1 MSLEKILAE
10 NMLRF
15 GTKNLGDTVNKV
27 KRLVE
32 ALGAGDGV
40 GQGVVIPTDVLN
52 LITLVGGR
60 SQAYKNAVQSTNA
73 MKIPILCNG
82 SIIDAIIYGA
92 VKGNAAQLG
101 SGGLLKLIGAK
112 DKFNARLTQILDG
125 LPSDA
130 LGFYDVGTISLNPYP
145 EDPTKVATKGEVTAA
160 MGRMGEEQAG
170 TDYMELLKYLNTY
183 NLLNCI
189 STKWTD
195 ANVQQYVLSQS
206 EVEKDG
212 FLNLDSG
219 PALYA
224 YPDICFYA
232 TAQAGVSKAGKK
244 VTTSKFVAIAGDKQ
258 NVPIDKDTFPK
269 GTVAVNDAGWSK
281 ISDAL
286 TGFQNDPKFGGAGW
300 KITGLQVS
308 TAASLGEPVESP
320 TVADFSRMTGVS
332 VQDLAAAGITDAN
345 VKDPKGLQ
353 AGPAK
358 AGRSGQDFLAITRAN
373 NIKQKLEAAYAGIP
387 VTITPMLAT
396 GAAEG
401 RFGSVTFTVM
411 GPNKEVTIPA
421 EMTSTGKTGAA
432 QDLSKMFNCYRIDSN
447 YALARMFNLAADK
460 YELGTAGQ

>member
-73 MKIPILCNG
+73 MKIPVLCNG

-353 AGPAK
+353 V
-358 AGRSGQDFLAITRAN
+358 QL
-373 NIKQKLEAAYAGIP
+373 KQE
-387 VTITPMLAT
+387 
-396 GAAEG
+396 
-401 RFGSVTFTVM
+401 
-411 GPNKEVTIPA
+411 EV
-421 EMTSTGKTGAA
+421 
-432 QDLSKMFNCYRIDSN
+432 
-447 YALARMFNLAADK
+447 DK
-460 YELGTAGQ
+460 IF